1 MMKVGD
7 LIEIQSCPSQRED
20 CECWFCRSCSNR
32 VGWIAGYGP
41 ANTYITH
48 FDCGYRLL
56 RPGDFSSGRAK
67 IVDSETGH
75 HSK

>member
-1 MMKVGD
+1 MKVGD
-7 LIEIQSCPSQRED
+7 LIKIQACPSQRED

-41 ANTYITH
+41 DNTYITH

-56 RPGDFSSGRAK
+56 RDRDFSSGRAK
-67 IVDSETGH
+67 IMDSETGH